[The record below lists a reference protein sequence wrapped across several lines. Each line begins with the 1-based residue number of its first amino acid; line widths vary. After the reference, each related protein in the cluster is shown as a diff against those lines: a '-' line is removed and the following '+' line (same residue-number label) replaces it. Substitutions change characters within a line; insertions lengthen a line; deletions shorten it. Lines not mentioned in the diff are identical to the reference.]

1 MATTHHARGRIRQIG
16 DERLQDEDDR
26 DIADEVDIPAVATDR
41 IGTLPKWN
49 LPTATAMQ
57 IHRDHIDWSWQGAPV
72 RLGVTRMGA
81 GPTVLMLPALSS
93 ISTRG
98 EMRPLQERLAAAFTT
113 VAIDWPGFG
122 DAPRPAVR
130 WQPDAYR
137 ALLADVLEQ
146 AVERPLATVA
156 AGHAAGYCLAAA
168 RTRPGTTGRL
178 CLVAPTWRGP
188 LPTVMGKRHT
198 AFRHIVR
205 AGDLPVIGDLIY
217 RLNVNPFT
225 MRMMA
230 LGHVYRDPGALP
242 ERVMAEKLAVTRAAG
257 ARHASIRFVVGE
269 LDPMTSREEFL
280 DAARQVTEPIL
291 VIYGAD
297 TPPKSKAEM
306 AKLAALPNGKLA
318 IHEEFAE
325 EVAGALQAFLHDA

>member
-1 MATTHHARGRIRQIG
+1 
-16 DERLQDEDDR
+16 
-26 DIADEVDIPAVATDR
+26 
-41 IGTLPKWN
+41 
-49 LPTATAMQ
+49 MQ
-57 IHRDHIDWSWQGAPV
+57 IHRDHIDWSWQGAAV

-81 GPTVLMLPALSS
+81 GPTIVMLPALSS

-98 EMRPLQERLAAAFTT
+98 EMLPLQERLAAAFTT

-137 ALLADVLEQ
+137 AFLADVLEQ

-156 AGHAAGYCLAAA
+156 AGHAAGYCMATA
-168 RTRPGTTGRL
+168 RARPGTTGRL

-198 AFRHIVR
+198 AFGYIAR
-205 AGDLPVIGDLIY
+205 AGDLPAIGDLIY
-217 RLNVNPFT
+217 RLNVNPFVV
-225 MRMMA
+225 RMMA
-230 LGHVYRDPGALP
+230 LGHVYRDPVALP
-242 ERVMAEKLAVTRAAG
+242 ERLLAEKLAVTRAAG

-291 VIYGAD
+291 MIYGAD

-306 AKLAALPNGKLA
+306 AELAALPNVHAVLLPAGKLA
-318 IHEEFAE
+318 IHEEFAD
-325 EVAGALQAFLHDA
+325 EVAGALRAFLQST